1 MLLSYF
7 LKNLKNLN
15 PKKIPISLYIH
26 FPWCEKKCPY
36 CDFNVDIHKQNGD
49 EENLLKAILQD
60 LERSEKYISNRK
72 FSSVYFGGGTPSL
85 ISSKIIEQITKSLF
99 KKELLS
105 SNCEISFELNPKEVT
120 NDYLKELMN
129 AGINRISLGIQSFDQ
144 NVLSSLERNHSSM
157 DALKAVEIISSLNSI
172 NTTIDLIYGVMDQTL
187 ESVIRDINTFCSF
200 DLEHLSM
207 YQLTIEPNTIFY
219 KRNLIMPPDN
229 SIELMEI
236 EAKKIL
242 KRNKFYQ
249 YEVSSWAKNGQKSK
263 HNMNYWGYGDYL
275 GLGPGAHSKI
285 TTNKSITRMIKL
297 KRVKSY
303 IDNPSKTINTKIT
316 TQNYDLD
323 LAMNLLRIK
332 EGLTFDEINKR
343 NIYLSKTFIS
353 KLEKGVEENLLEK
366 GGIKASDIGYKFL
379 NDTVNIFS

>member
-15 PKKIPISLYIH
+15 PRKIPISLYIH

-36 CDFNVDIHKQNGD
+36 CDFNVDVDKQNGD
-49 EENLLKAILQD
+49 EENLLKAILED

-85 ISSKIIEQITKSLF
+85 ISSKIIEQITKALSN
-99 KKELLS
+99 KKLLN
-105 SNCEISFELNPKEVT
+105 SNCEISFELNPKEVM
-120 NDYLKELMN
+120 NDYLNELMD
-129 AGINRISLGIQSFDQ
+129 AGINRISIGIQSFDQ
-144 NVLSSLERNHSSM
+144 KVLSSLERNHSSM

-187 ESVIRDINTFCSF
+187 ESVIKDINTFCSF

-219 KRNLIMPPDN
+219 KRNLITPPDN

-249 YEVSSWAKNGQKSK
+249 YEVSSWTKNGKESK

-297 KRVKSY
+297 KKVKSY
-303 IDNPSKTINTKIT
+303 IDNPCKTTNTEIT
-316 TQNYDLD
+316 TKNYDLD

-343 NIYLSKTFIS
+343 NIYLSKTFLS

-366 GGIKASDIGYKFL
+366 GGIKASDMGYKFL